1 MQGLKEHVAQ
11 LTATTKDNIEYLNAD
26 EDLKLQYDYAINL
39 ANNVLDKENG
49 TNKDANI
56 IIGMIQNMDDARA
69 LLNGIERLKDAQTKA
84 HNDIK
89 DTLKRQLDEIEHA
102 NATSNS
108 KAKQNKW

>member
-56 IIGMIQNMDDARA
+56 
-69 LLNGIERLKDAQTKA
+69 
-84 HNDIK
+84 
-89 DTLKRQLDEIEHA
+89 
-102 NATSNS
+102 S
-108 KAKQNKW
+108 